1 MSATSPVPL
10 TAHQQDI
17 WAAHS
22 RFPELNQFNCFIYD
36 RYTGDVDLA
45 LLADCLVRAV
55 ERNDALQLR
64 FDERDGEPYQWRE
77 PWTPRVEV
85 IDLRDEPDP
94 AEACA
99 RWMRE
104 SFRRPFDLRRDEL
117 VQLRILRESDTVT
130 YAYVQYHHILT
141 DAWGINLF
149 MSQVRTDYAHRL
161 RTGTPAPLD
170 PPSYLAYAQRERDYP
185 GSAEYRAAQDFFR
198 GYLDGVEPALFPRRA
213 PNGSR
218 RSVTETFLIRRE
230 VLDAV
235 RARGESA
242 FGFVCAAIAL
252 YVSRLLRVDE
262 VVLGVPVA
270 NRLDDTERTIVGH
283 FANTLPM
290 RVRPTP
296 DKTMRELV
304 AEIRAATRA
313 LKRHERYSLGSLL
326 RDMRRHGAGHPQLF
340 DVTLSYMRWTPPVEI
355 PGLRYRTAAQNPP
368 HDLDTLAV
376 LVNEMDEVSDVAVE
390 VGYALDVFDDD
401 LPPAAVAGH
410 LSNIIERAAT
420 APDVPLRTIDMLTE
434 AERHKVLHAHNDT
447 RVPFPEQA
455 TLPSLIAEQTA
466 RTPDHVALV
475 DQFGKEIS
483 YAELAAWT
491 GRLAT
496 DLRRAGV
503 GPGHRVAVLARRGP
517 QLVAAVQAAQRA
529 GAAYVPVDPDHPPAR
544 VAYLLADSRPTA
556 VLVGDDVAVPD
567 VAPGCS
573 VLRLGEPPETVDS
586 AEADEAV
593 RAGGPATADDL
604 AYVIYTSGST
614 GRPKGTLVEH
624 RSVVNRLTWMQRK
637 YPIGT
642 DDVLLQKTPATF
654 DVSVWELF
662 WWALAGARL
671 ALLPPGAEKDPR
683 ELLRHIAE
691 RRVTVIHFVPAMLGP
706 FLDLL
711 EKSPE
716 LVPHAAGLRYVFCS
730 GEALP
735 PARVTQF
742 NRIFTGPSAP
752 RLVNLYGPTEATID
766 VSWYDCPPDPGP
778 IERVPIGRPIDNV
791 RLYVLGPGDLPQPV
805 GVPGELCVSGVGVAR
820 GYLDRPELTAQR
832 FGTDPF
838 VPGQRLYRT
847 GDLARWLADGTL
859 EYLGRLDGQVK
870 IRGNRVEL
878 GEVEHALA
886 NVPGVREVVV
896 VDRTAPGRGTYL
908 VAYYRA
914 EAQLDPA
921 WLREQLAQ
929 TLPEYMIPAY
939 FQRLDRIPL
948 SANGKVDR
956 RALPEVAGTAD
967 RTGADAPR
975 NAVEAALQEI
985 WTRVLGIEPI
995 GVHDNYFTVGG
1006 DSILM
1011 LRVRAEAE
1019 RRGLYLRLGDIV
1031 RHPTIAGLAPHVR
1044 TTPDDPVTGVAPF
1057 ALVTDRDRPRLAG
1070 AVDAYPIGQVS
1081 LGMLYHS
1088 REHEVTAVY
1097 HDVFRYTVKVPWD
1110 EAAFRAAYV
1119 ALRERHPALR
1129 SSFDLASYSEPLQVV
1144 WPHTTSGPEA
1154 DAGLEIVDLR
1164 QATDEEAERAI
1175 LAHVEQRRFHRYDF
1189 ERPPLYLF
1197 RVHVRA
1203 TEPPAGSAA
1212 PDRRP
1217 GDTAAT
1223 ADGEY
1228 LDLIFSF
1235 HHALLDGWSA
1245 ATLITELLTEHLRRI
1260 GVDVAGPPPAPV
1272 VSAADHVAAERQ
1284 ALAAESTRAYWRELL
1299 AGAEPTHLDGWRAQ
1313 EPPAPPESVML
1324 HVPLPPRTEKA
1335 MRELSASR
1343 GIPVKSLLFGVYC
1356 LALRLFSGRE
1366 EVLTGLITHGR
1377 PELAEAERI
1386 VGLFLNTIPVRLR
1399 PGQRSWVA
1407 VAEDVF
1413 RQEQESHP
1421 HRRYPLGAIQRDRGG
1436 PVLETAFNYVH
1447 LHVLAPLLRLPQVEL
1462 LDLRVWEETNFSLL
1476 VNAIVDPIDDQIT
1489 LRFDADGAT
1498 ISPAQVRHFA
1508 DTYLRLL
1515 DRMVTAPDE
1524 TPDPGFLATHAPL
1537 VEPGNPVDVVTRFR
1551 DTVRRTPDAVAVSG
1565 YDSTWTY
1572 RELALRVDR
1581 VARRLLAAG
1590 VRPDEG
1596 VGIAMDR
1603 SPELIAVLMGV
1614 ACSGAAAV
1622 PLDVTYPRDR
1632 LALII
1637 GDARPRFIVADAKYA
1652 DLAADPGTLI
1662 PAAEV
1667 LDPDPADGTELPP
1680 VAVDLDS
1687 IACVLFTSGSSG
1699 RPKGVQLTHRLWA
1712 NYVDW
1717 QVRATTGAPGA
1728 VTLQFAPLSF
1738 DVSFQEI
1745 YSTLAAGGSLRVIS
1759 DADRRDPTTLLRVL
1773 DEARVGRVFLPYVAL
1788 QQLAEASDA
1797 LGIRPRE
1804 LRVIISSGEQLR
1816 VTDEIRRFCAALP
1829 GTVLENQ
1836 YGPTETNLA
1845 STYLM
1850 SGDPA
1855 TFPTLPPIGLPI
1867 DGAELH
1873 VLDADRRPCPVGVAG
1888 EIYLGGDCLSRG
1900 YHAQPELT
1908 RERFVPHPFRPG
1920 ARLYRTGD
1928 LGRLL
1933 PDGNAVWL
1941 GRIDTQVKIRGFR
1954 VEIAEVELAVLR
1966 ACEGHSGIREVAVVA
1981 RRREGLDAYL
1991 VAFLVGEATEEELA
2005 DIRRRTRAQLPE
2017 HMVPTAFVPLAKLPL
2032 TPSGKRDDA
2041 ALRAIPLTATAA
2053 GTGRGPRD
2061 GYERALCEM
2070 LADILD
2076 LPEVGIDDNFFD
2088 IGGTS
2093 ISAMRLVVT
2102 IEKRYGVSI
2111 PLAALIT
2118 TPTVAELAQRLRERS
2133 ARLTFDPVVP
2143 IRATGDRPPLFLV
2156 HPLGGNVLCY
2166 VRLARHLGPDQPV
2179 YALQAAG
2186 ADPGTQP
2193 LRSIPELAAS
2203 YLAAIRRIRPEG
2215 PYVLGG
2221 WSFGGFVALE
2231 MARQLWREDPQA
2243 AARIV
2248 LLDSIAMGPNA
2259 VDRAPE
2265 SSLVEWFFWELLWFE
2280 RGQTPTETIPAE
2292 LTGAEERFDFIVS
2305 RAVETG
2311 VLPQGSTRGAVQRL
2325 YEIFRTNWHAL
2336 LAYRPEP
2343 IDADILLLRATGS
2356 LPDALVP
2363 MHSAADSQHLDP
2375 SNGLRGWT
2383 TRALQVVDVPGDH
2396 LVLLEEPHVKVTA
2409 SILADLLGG
2418 AA

>member
-1 MSATSPVPL
+1 MLPVPL

-36 RYTGDVDLA
+36 RYTGEVDLA

-64 FDERDGEPYQWRE
+64 FDERDGEPYQWRQA
-77 PWTPRVEV
+77 WTPEVEV
-85 IDLRDEPDP
+85 VDLRDAPDP
-94 AEACA
+94 AAACA
-99 RWMRE
+99 EWMRE
-104 SFRRPFDLRRDEL
+104 SFCHPFDLRRDPL
-117 VQLRILRESDTVT
+117 IQLRILRETDTVT

-141 DAWGINLF
+141 DAWGINLY
-149 MSQVRTDYAHRL
+149 MWQVRTDYAHVL
-161 RTGTPAPLD
+161 RTGAPAPLD
-170 PPSYLAYAQRERDYP
+170 PPSYLAYAERERGYP
-185 GSAEYRAAQDFFR
+185 DSPEYGAARDFFR
-198 GYLDGVEPALFPRRA
+198 TYLDGAEPALFGRRA
-213 PNGSR
+213 PNGAR

-230 VLDAV
+230 VIDRI
-235 RARGESA
+235 RARGESP
-242 FGFVCAAIAL
+242 FGFVSAAISL
-252 YVSRLLRVDE
+252 YLSRVLRADE
-262 VVLGVPVA
+262 VILGVPVA
-270 NRLDDTERTIVGH
+270 NRLDATERDVVGH

-290 RVRPTP
+290 RLAPSP

-304 AEIRAATRA
+304 AEVRSATRA
-313 LKRHERYSLGSLL
+313 LKRHERFSLGSLL
-326 RDMRRHGAGHPQLF
+326 RALRRHGAGHPQLF
-340 DVTLSYMRWTPPVEI
+340 DVTLSYMRWSPPVEI
-355 PGLRYRTAAQNPP
+355 PGLRYRTVAQNPP

-390 VGYALDVFDDD
+390 VGYAVDVFDDD

-410 LSNIIERAAT
+410 LSAIIEQAAA
-420 APDVPLRTIDMLTE
+420 APDAPLRTIDMLSD
-434 AERHKVLHAHNDT
+434 AERHTVLHAHNDT
-447 RVPFPEQA
+447 AAPFPDQA
-455 TLPSLIAEQTA
+455 TLPGLIAGQTA
-466 RTPDHVALV
+466 RAPERVALV
-475 DQFGKEIS
+475 DQFGAETT
-483 YAELAAWT
+483 YAELDAWT
-491 GRLAT
+491 GHLAAA
-496 DLRRAGV
+496 LRSAGV
-503 GPGHRVAVLARRGP
+503 RPGHRVAVLARRGP

-567 VAPGCS
+567 LPQGC
-573 VLRLGEPPETVDS
+573 
-586 AEADEAV
+586 AV
-593 RAGGPATADDL
+593 HRVGRPGPAAGPAAPTGPTADDL

-614 GRPKGTLVEH
+614 GRPKGTMVEH

-637 YPIGT
+637 YPIGA

-683 ELLRHIAE
+683 EILHHVAE

-711 EKSPE
+711 DGSPE
-716 LVPHAAGLRYVFCS
+716 LAARAASLRYVFCS

-735 PARVTQF
+735 PARVEQF
-742 NRIFTGPSAP
+742 NRIFAGASAP
-752 RLVNLYGPTEATID
+752 LLVNLYGPTEATVD
-766 VSWYDCPPDPGP
+766 VSWYDCPTGAGP
-778 IERVPIGRPIDNV
+778 VERVPIGRPIDNI

-820 GYLDRPELTAQR
+820 GYLDRPELTAER

-847 GDLARWLADGTL
+847 GDLVRRLADGTL

-878 GEVEHALA
+878 GEVEQAYAALPA
-886 NVPGVREVVV
+886 VRDVVV
-896 VDRTAPGRGTYL
+896 VDRQAPGRGTHL
-908 VAYYRA
+908 VAYYQA
-914 EAQLDPA
+914 DEELDPT
-921 WLREQLAQ
+921 WLREQVARV
-929 TLPEYMIPAY
+929 LPEYMIPAY
-939 FQRLDRIPL
+939 VRRLDRIPL

-956 RALPEVAGTAD
+956 RALPEVVAATD
-967 RTGADAPR
+967 RAGADAPR
-975 NAVEAALQEI
+975 NAVEATLLEV
-985 WTRVLGIEPI
+985 WTRVLNVGAV
-995 GVHDNYFTVGG
+995 GVHDNYFAVGG

-1019 RRGLYLRLGDIV
+1019 RRGLYVRLGDMV
-1031 RHPTIAGLAPHVR
+1031 RYPTIAGLAPHVG
-1044 TTPDDPVTGVAPF
+1044 TAPAEPVTGVAPF
-1057 ALVTDRDRPRLAG
+1057 ALVSDRDRPRLTG
-1070 AVDAYPIGQVS
+1070 AADAYPTGQVS

-1088 REHEVTAVY
+1088 REHEVSAVY

-1110 EAAFRAAYV
+1110 EAAFRAAFA
-1119 ALRERHPALR
+1119 ALRERHPVLR
-1129 SSFDLASYSEPLQVV
+1129 ASFDLAGYSEPLQVV
-1144 WPHTTSGPEA
+1144 WPDA
-1154 DAGLEIVDLR
+1154 DPGLEIVDLR
-1164 QATDEEAERAI
+1164 ETAEDVAERAV
-1175 LAHVEQRRFHRYDF
+1175 LAHVEQRRFHRYEF

-1197 RVHVRA
+1197 RAHVRP
-1203 TEPPAGSAA
+1203 EHV
-1212 PDRRP
+1212 
-1217 GDTAAT
+1217 
-1223 ADGEY
+1223 
-1228 LDLIFSF
+1228 DLVFSF

-1245 ATLITELLTEHLRRI
+1245 ASLVTELLTDYLRRT
-1260 GVDVAGPPPAPV
+1260 GVEVAPPPPAPT
-1272 VSAADHVAAERQ
+1272 VSVADHVAAERR
-1284 ALAAESTRAYWRELL
+1284 ALAAEGTRAYWRDLL
-1299 AGAEPTHLDGWRAQ
+1299 ADTEPTRLDGWRAH
-1313 EPPAPPESVML
+1313 EAPAPPELVML

-1335 MRELSASR
+1335 VRELSASR
-1343 GIPVKSLLFGVYC
+1343 GLPVKSILFGAYC
-1356 LALRLFSGRE
+1356 LTLRLFGGRE
-1366 EVLTGLITHGR
+1366 DVVTGMVTHGR

-1386 VGLFLNTIPVRLR
+1386 VGMFLNTIPVRLR
-1399 PGQRSWVA
+1399 PGQDTWLAAARDA
-1407 VAEDVF
+1407 F

-1436 PVLETAFNYVH
+1436 SVLETAFNYVH

-1476 VNAIVDPIDDQIT
+1476 VNAIVDPVDDQIT

-1498 ISPAQVRHFA
+1498 VSRAQAQLFA

-1515 DRMVTAPDE
+1515 DRLTTAPDE
-1524 TPDPGFLATHAPL
+1524 APDLGFLAAPAPL
-1537 VEPGNPVDVVTRFR
+1537 AEPGEPLDVVTRFR
-1551 DTVRRTPDAVAVSG
+1551 DQARRTPDAVAVSG
-1565 YDSTWTY
+1565 YDGAWTY
-1572 RELALRVDR
+1572 RDLALRVDR

-1596 VGIAMDR
+1596 VGIVMDR
-1603 SPELIAVLMGV
+1603 SPELVAVLMGV
-1614 ACSGAAAV
+1614 ARSGAAAV

-1632 LALII
+1632 LAVIV
-1637 GDARPRFIVADAKYA
+1637 GDARPRFVVADAGYA
-1652 DLAADPGTLI
+1652 DLATEPGTLI
-1662 PAAEV
+1662 PADEILA
-1667 LDPDPADGTELPP
+1667 PDAADGTEVPP
-1680 VAVDLDS
+1680 VAVDLES
-1687 IACVLFTSGSSG
+1687 VACVLFTSGSTG

-1745 YSTLAAGGSLRVIS
+1745 YSTLAGGGSLRIVS
-1759 DADRRDPTTLLRVL
+1759 DADRRDPTVLLRLL
-1773 DEARVGRVFLPYVAL
+1773 DSAGVGRVFLPYVAL
-1788 QQLAEASDA
+1788 QQLAEAGDA
-1797 LGIRPRE
+1797 LGVRPRE

-1855 TFPTLPPIGLPI
+1855 TFPALPPIGLPI
-1867 DGAELH
+1867 DGTELH
-1873 VLDADRRPCPVGVAG
+1873 VLGPDRRPRPVGAAG

-1900 YHAQPELT
+1900 YHDRPDLT
-1908 RERFVPHPFRPG
+1908 EERFVPHPFRPG

-1966 ACEGHSGIREVAVVA
+1966 AAEGHPGVREVAVVA

-1991 VAFLVGEATEEELA
+1991 VAFLVGEATDEELD

-2017 HMVPTAFVPLAKLPL
+2017 HMVPSAFVPLAGLPL

-2053 GTGRGPRD
+2053 GTGRAPRD
-2061 GYERALCEM
+2061 GYERALCEI
-2070 LADILD
+2070 LADILE

-2088 IGGTS
+2088 VGGTS
-2093 ISAMRLVVT
+2093 VSAMRLVVT
-2102 IEKRYGVSI
+2102 IEKRYGVSV

-2118 TPTVAELAQRLRERS
+2118 TPTVAELAERLRERS
-2133 ARLTFDPVVP
+2133 AHLTFDPVVP
-2143 IRATGDRPPLFLV
+2143 IRTTGSRPPLFLV

-2166 VRLARHLGPDQPV
+2166 VRLARHLGPGQPV

-2186 ADPGTQP
+2186 ADPGTEP
-2193 LRSIPELAAS
+2193 LGSVPELAAS
-2203 YLAAIRRIRPEG
+2203 YLAAIRRVRPDG

-2231 MARQLWREDPQA
+2231 MAHQLRREDPA
-2243 AARIV
+2243 AVDRIL
-2248 LLDSIAMGPNA
+2248 LLDSIAMGPDA
-2259 VDRAPE
+2259 ATHAPE
-2265 SSLVEWFFWELLWFE
+2265 SSLLEWFFWELLWFE
-2280 RGQTPTETIPAE
+2280 RGDTPTETIPAE
-2292 LTGAEERFDFIVS
+2292 LTTAEERFDFIVR

-2311 VLPQGSTRGAVQRL
+2311 VLPRGSSRGAVQRL
-2325 YEIFRTNWHAL
+2325 YDIFRANWNAL

-2343 IDADILLLRATGS
+2343 IDQDVLLLRATGT
-2356 LPDALVP
+2356 LPDALLP
-2363 MHSAADSQHLDP
+2363 MHRAGDSQHSDP
-2375 SNGLRGWT
+2375 SNGLSGWT
-2383 TRALQVVDVPGDH
+2383 TRELRVVDVPGDH
-2396 LVLLEEPHVKVTA
+2396 LVLLEEPHVNVTA
-2409 SILADLLGG
+2409 NILADLLDAGG
-2418 AA
+2418 RQPSGTGRPA